1 LNWDERATLGPYAGT
16 RDRIAKELEMRV
28 IRSYVMPRPDR
39 PFVVWDFGCGDG
51 ETLIG
56 IAQEYDTPERP
67 VRGDGFDTS
76 EGMLASA
83 LRSRGCLTWSWP
95 SFYRLDVR
103 SEQPNSIGCDLAYTE
118 RTLINLASWD
128 EQRQAI
134 ENIVGTL
141 KPNGLYVM
149 VENFIGPVMRL
160 NAIRR
165 DLGLPEIT
173 PPAHNLYLDED
184 VVGALRIPGA
194 DLVEVRRYSDVYYFL
209 SRVVNAYQAAQRGE
223 EPDYDSPVNRLAL
236 ELPPWDEFI
245 PHVGQGQCW
254 VWQKRGWC
262 P

>member
-28 IRSYVMPRPDR
+28 IRSYVMPQPDR

-51 ETLIG
+51 ETLRG
-56 IAQEYDTPERP
+56 IALEYDTPDTRLSCT
-67 VRGDGFDTS
+67 GFDTS
-76 EGMLASA
+76 EGMLAAA
-83 LRSRGCLTWSWP
+83 LKREAPRWCRP
-95 SFYRLDVR
+95 RFCRADVR
-103 SEQPNSIGCDLAYTE
+103 DLVSFTSTCDLAYTE

-128 EQRQAI
+128 EQRRAI
-134 ENIVGTL
+134 ENIVSTL

-160 NAIRR
+160 NGIRR
-165 DLGLPEIT
+165 DLGLPEIK
-173 PPAHNLYLDED
+173 PPAHNLYLDAD